1 MDADLIPTSWE
12 KRGNI
17 ITVVGVG
24 GGGNNAVSYMYSLGL
39 KDVDFVICNTDTQA
53 LQKSPVPAKL
63 QIGPILTKGLGAG
76 TDYTVG
82 RQAAE
87 ESIEEISKI
96 FAGDTQM
103 VFVTCG
109 MGGGTGTGAAPLVAK
124 TAKELGMLTVGVVT
138 VPFRDEGKEA
148 LYRAVE
154 GIKELSK
161 HVDSILVIDNQ
172 KLYQLYGK
180 MGMKKAFAKADE
192 VLATAV
198 KSIAEIITS
207 SGYINVD
214 FADVKKVMKNSGV
227 AIMGIGEAEGED
239 RAIKAVEMALKSPL
253 LNDLNLRSVKN
264 ALINIT
270 SSSDEENGISM
281 EELSQ
286 IMDFTSQ
293 YTGATI
299 NFKRGIVFD
308 EKMGSK
314 ISVTIIATG
323 FEMWQLPVIDENEV
337 NRGNRIEVPYG
348 KDLFHSRKKG
358 TPIAPDDGK
367 LLNKKRVTGIP
378 SLIVEDVRLIKQLED
393 EPACI
398 RRERVLNPEKAITP
412 EVKETPASE

>member
-24 GGGNNAVSYMYSLGL
+24 GGGNNAVSYMYNLGL
-39 KDVDFVICNTDTQA
+39 KDVDFVVCNTDLQA
-53 LQKSPVPAKL
+53 LQKSPVPTKL
-63 QIGPILTKGLGAG
+63 QIGPVLTKGLGAG
-76 TDYTVG
+76 TDYITG
-82 RQAAE
+82 RKAAE
-87 ESIEEISKI
+87 ESIEEIGK
-96 FAGDTQM
+96 FFEGDTQM

-124 TAKELGMLTVGVVT
+124 MAKEKGKLTVGVVT

-161 HVDSILVIDNQ
+161 HVDSLLVIDNQ
-172 KLYQLYGK
+172 KLYLLYGK
-180 MGMKKAFAKADE
+180 MGLVKAFSKADE

-214 FADVKKVMKNSGV
+214 FADVKKVMQNSGV
-227 AIMGIGEAEGED
+227 AIMGIGEGEGED
-239 RAIKAVEMALKSPL
+239 RATKAVEQALNSPL

-270 SSSDEENGISM
+270 ASSDDEHGISM

-286 IMDFTSQ
+286 IMDYTSQ

-299 NFKRGIVFD
+299 NFKRGIVID
-308 EKMGSK
+308 DSMGDK

-323 FEMWQLPVIDENEV
+323 FEMWQLPVIDESEI
-337 NRGNRIEVPYG
+337 NRGNRIDVKYE
-348 KDLFHSRKKG
+348 KNLFRSRKKG
-358 TPIAPDDGK
+358 RPIAPDNGK
-367 LLNKKRVTGIP
+367 LLNKRRVTGIP
-378 SLIVEDVRLIKQLED
+378 ALIIDNVKLIKDLED
-393 EPACI
+393 EPAYI
-398 RRERVLNPEKAITP
+398 RRERMLN
-412 EVKETPASE
+412 VKENKDSQEPQETE

>member
-39 KDVDFVICNTDTQA
+39 KDVDFVVCNTDMQA
-53 LQKSPVPAKL
+53 LQSSPVPTKL
-63 QIGPILTKGLGAG
+63 QIGPVLTKGLGAG
-76 TDYTVG
+76 TDYLVG
-82 RQAAE
+82 RKAAE
-87 ESIEEISKI
+87 ESTEEINKV

-124 TAKELGMLTVGVVT
+124 TAKEMGKLTVGVVT

-180 MGMKKAFAKADE
+180 MGMKKAFSKADE

-214 FADVKKVMKNSGV
+214 FADVKKVMQNSGV

-239 RAIKAVEMALKSPL
+239 RATKAVEQALNSPL

-270 SSSDEENGISM
+270 GSSDDEHGISM

-286 IMDFTSQ
+286 IMDFTTQ

-308 EKMGSK
+308 ENMGDK

-323 FEMWQLPVIDENEV
+323 FEMWQLPVIDESEI
-337 NRGNRIEVPYG
+337 NRGNRIDVKYSQN
-348 KDLFHSRKKG
+348 LFKNRKKG
-358 TPIAPDDGK
+358 RPIAPDNGK
-367 LLNKKRVTGIP
+367 LLNKQRVTGIP
-378 SLIVEDVRLIKQLED
+378 ALIVDDVRLIKALED
-393 EPACI
+393 EPAYT
-398 RRERVLNPEKAITP
+398 RRERMLNT
-412 EVKETPASE
+412 KETKETE